1 MTTKV
6 DALWCAEMIK
16 AKEKGMRNPAG
27 LYREGRILS
36 LEEITQNLIS
46 SNS

>member
-16 AKEKGMRNPAG
+16 AKENGMRNPAK

-36 LEEITQNLIS
+36 LEEITQNLID

>member
-1 MTTKV
+1 MTTKA

-16 AKEKGMRNPAG
+16 AKEKGMRNPAK

-36 LEEITQNLIS
+36 LEEIANNLVS